1 MFLLMLRARDESSL
15 SRESFLQ
22 DRKIDRIE
30 EEPYLSLN
38 PVKIISMENVLFSN
52 LETNRP
58 ITYPNDRSLILIAPI

>member
-1 MFLLMLRARDESSL
+1 MLRARDESSL
-15 SRESFLQ
+15 CQESFLQ

-30 EEPYLSLN
+30 EEPYFSLN

-58 ITYPNDRSLILIAPI
+58 IMYPNDRSLILIAPI